1 MSRII
6 KLCLAVSALVICSL
20 IAQAADQPIIGVVSL
35 IEIGARPGAANEGPG
50 RGVLPNGENVRT
62 GDEHAFVEV
71 IHVPRLN
78 SFLACKKS
86 GATNCNSAAYAHE
99 WSVPYITEVNSE
111 KVEEA
116 LSRAWNRFD
125 SRTVWQLKAYMNS
138 YPDPEVEDYSF
149 KNDCEVTDV
158 QDRFIDAWNSNPT
171 GRINTDEFCDDKENQ
186 VPGAKDRNLK
196 PDTVKAYEC
205 KDDGKYIKS
214 INWGVYQKRFEDV
227 LKHSDQKYYRDY
239 WLDVYKAIDGWMPQA
254 LDWDGVREV
263 SGPVGTPGGSIIS
276 PVHSPQP
283 NTAQYIELAN
293 RAQGIDPRG
302 FNYIM
307 QQYRGQQASKAN
319 LKKAQGDQ
327 VEPGYP
333 GLPNIERLKYDLS
346 DPNRDIFYR
355 KPAMKWSSLFYARPE
370 GSKGIGSLEEQ
381 QNVGHATFLRVW
393 ARKDLE
399 YSPREVHV
407 YVKCK
412 KETKDY
418 LISRVDK
425 QGTNRFGD
433 VDLVPGCCTP
443 VTFRKTRVHSDWQSI
458 PEGYQIPYVRGI
470 PSNRSK

>member
-6 KLCLAVSALVICSL
+6 KLCLAVSAVIIGSL
-20 IAQAADQPIIGVVSL
+20 IALAADQPVIGVVSL

-86 GATNCNSAAYAHE
+86 GATNCNTAAYAHE
-99 WSVPYITEVNSE
+99 WSVPYITELNSE

-125 SRTVWQLKAYMNS
+125 SRTVWQLRAYMNS

-149 KNDCEVTDV
+149 KNDCGPSDIEDT
-158 QDRFIDAWNSNPT
+158 FIDAWNSNAT
-171 GRINTDEFCDDKENQ
+171 GRISTDEFCDDIESQ
-186 VPGAKDRNLK
+186 VPGVKDRNLK
-196 PDTVKAYEC
+196 PDTTKAYEC

-214 INWGVYQKRFEDV
+214 INWGVYQKRYDDV
-227 LKHSDQKYYRDY
+227 IKHSDQKYYRDY
-239 WLDVYKAIDGWMPQA
+239 WLDVYKAIDKWMPQA

-263 SGPVGTPGGSIIS
+263 SGPVGTAGGSIIS

-283 NTAQYIELAN
+283 NTAQYVELAN
-293 RAQGIDPRG
+293 RAQSIDPRG

-307 QQYRGQQASKAN
+307 QQYKGQQASKAN
-319 LKKAQGDQ
+319 LKKSQGDQ
-327 VEPGYP
+327 IEPGYP
-333 GLPNIERLKYDLS
+333 GLAKIERLKYDLS
-346 DPNRDIFYR
+346 DPNRDIFY
-355 KPAMKWSSLFYARPE
+355 KIPARKWSSIAQARPF
-370 GSKGIGSLEEQ
+370 GSKGLGSLEEQ

-393 ARKDLE
+393 ARNDLE
-399 YSPREVHV
+399 YSPRDVNV

-412 KETKDY
+412 KETKEY
-418 LISRVDK
+418 VISRIDR
-425 QGTNRFGD
+425 QGTNIMGN
-433 VDLVPGCCTP
+433 VNLKPGCCKP
-443 VTFRKTRVHSDWQSI
+443 VTFTKTRVHSDWQSI
-458 PEGYQIPYVRGI
+458 PEGYQIPYVRNI